1 MSYHDSW
8 GKILSKE
15 VQFRCKICPD
25 AVGSA
30 ADIGCADA
38 WYGDEKG
45 YPSFA
50 EQAGRSL
57 VMSQTARG
65 DAFLRDAIAAGAVV
79 TEPLDPAEI
88 VRMQPLQAR
97 RKRELI
103 ARLAVVAL
111 AERLLPR
118 YRDVRLAAAAHQ
130 ASVLQHARAFSGL
143 VRRFALR
150 RI

>member
-1 MSYHDSW
+1 MWYHDSW

-15 VQFRCKICPD
+15 VQFRCKISPD

-30 ADIGCADA
+30 ANILCADA

-65 DAFLRDAIAAGAVV
+65 DAFLRDAIAVV
-79 TEPLDPAEI
+79 VSLILLPKMIIHLGIQSTLGQRLLQI
-88 VRMQPLQAR
+88 VEQTSLIKGCAR
-97 RKRELI
+97 RTAGKQLVQKLI
-103 ARLAVVAL
+103 G
-111 AERLLPR
+111 
-118 YRDVRLAAAAHQ
+118 YRWGF
-130 ASVLQHARAFSGL
+130 AS
-143 VRRFALR
+143 
-150 RI
+150 